1 MKKRL
6 VFIAAI
12 TILLS
17 LLSNINVVYSNP
29 LYTIR
34 RGIGGSTFSLD
45 RKIVFGTQV
54 REALRTTWYCSYAAA
69 ENHEFSTVPQM
80 FDRIQSENWTIY
92 DIDNFYYSA
101 NGSFD
106 MFDIEKPMDAALPDD
121 VRINRISWN
130 GNSYSFSLESDLF
143 DYGYLYVYG
152 QNELKREFKDNY
164 INVLKFETKLGEKQ
178 GVTTITGKHRYYGSV
193 TVKRFDINDGKR
205 TLYIQAI
212 SSGNKVEIYGFGDDA
227 PFYVRLD
234 NYTGPLSTDWLKCFG
249 VTPIAEE

>member
-17 LLSNINVVYSNP
+17 LLSNINVVYRNP

-45 RKIVFGTQV
+45 RKIVFGQQV
-54 REALRTTWYCSYAAA
+54 REALRSSWSCGVSMV
-69 ENHEFSTVPQM
+69 ERHNFCTVPQM
-80 FDRIQSENWTIY
+80 FDRIQSENWTIN
-92 DIDNFYYSA
+92 DIDGFYYDE
-101 NGSFD
+101 NGTFD
-106 MFDIEKPMDAALPDD
+106 MFNIEKPMDAVLPAD
-121 VRINRISWN
+121 VRISEISWH
-130 GNSYSFSLESDLF
+130 GSSYCFSLEGDWFQS
-143 DYGYLYVYG
+143 GYLFVYG
-152 QNELKREFKDNY
+152 QKELKSAFKDNY
-164 INVLKFETKLGEKQ
+164 KNVLTFESKLSEKQ
-178 GVTTITGKHRYYGSV
+178 GVTTVTGKHRHYGSV
-193 TVKRFDINDGKR
+193 TIKRFDIDDGKR

-212 SSGNKVEIYGFGDDA
+212 SSENKVEIYGFGDDA